1 MRRRANSET
10 GELELKVYSVCHRLR
25 SNFQIVFLVFL
36 LSLVLFSSCNHIAY
50 GESAGTYLSMNPS
63 IYLATEIGELFDI
76 GIDVSKVENLHNSS
90 FTVTYNA
97 SLLFVEQ
104 VMQGQFFPLPPRAQF
119 EYETNQ
125 TLGYVKI
132 SMSLA
137 DLEPPKS
144 GNGTL
149 AYIRFGV
156 TSDPTVP
163 ANSPLEL
170 IQTSLLDPTSNPI
183 IHDSDGAVYFWKSIQ
198 PDAPVDGRSIDLYTQ
213 KGGQGSDEPDGEFMC
228 GELVHLISL
237 VTYNSYPVQQKLVT
251 FVVRNPL
258 GEVVLISTAVTD
270 QNGIAETSFRIPN
283 LPSSTGEWT
292 AIAIVEVAEKVVW
305 DTLSFWVRCVSV
317 VGGYSLQMERNT
329 TATPLA
335 LYLTLLT
342 ILGCALPIIKRKQR
356 DLRR

>member
-10 GELELKVYSVCHRLR
+10 GESELRVYSVCHRLR
-25 SNFQIVFLVFL
+25 SNFQIAFLIFL
-36 LSLVLFSSCNHIAY
+36 LSLVLVSSCNHIAY
-50 GESAGTYLSMNPS
+50 GESAGTFLSMNPS

-76 GIDVSKVENLHNSS
+76 GVDVSNAENLRNSS
-90 FTVTYNA
+90 FMVTFNG
-97 SLLFVEQ
+97 SFLGVEQ

-149 AYIRFGV
+149 AYIRFRV
-156 TSDPTVP
+156 TSDPTLP

-170 IQTSLLDPTSNPI
+170 RQTLLLDSASKPI
-183 IHDSDGAVYFWKSIQ
+183 IHDSDGAVYFWKLIQ
-198 PDAPVDGRSIDLYTQ
+198 PDAPVEGRSIDLYTQ

-228 GELVHLISL
+228 GELVHLVSL
-237 VTYNSYPVQQKLVT
+237 VAYNGYPVQQKLVT
-251 FVVRNPL
+251 FVVRNPF

-283 LPSSTGEWT
+283 LPSSAGEWT
-292 AIAIVEVAEKVVW
+292 AVAIVEVAEKVVW

-317 VGGYSLQMERNT
+317 VGGYSLQMGRDT
-329 TATPLA
+329 TVTPLA

-342 ILGCALPIIKRKQR
+342 ILGGALPIIKRKQ
-356 DLRR
+356 